1 MLQMAC
7 LYRLVVELEHNI
19 VDGEAYDWVIAYGLE
34 LNDPLSNYITAMMW
48 SIQTMTT
55 VGYGDVVSV
64 CMWAW
69 HVCQAVHW
77 QAMSC

>member
-1 MLQMAC
+1 MAC

-19 VDGEAYDWVIAYGLE
+19 VDGEPYDWVIAYGLE

-64 CMWAW
+64 LEC
-69 HVCQAVHW
+69 HGTVPFS
-77 QAMSC
+77 SCVGSE